1 VNETPPSTAGTPEQP
16 PRRRSRVSLR
26 TRVAANVVAVTAI
39 IQVILGVVV
48 YEYFRSTV
56 DEFFET
62 RLATRVRWAA
72 TELTAASSRGTV
84 PSNAMLETLS
94 DRTIRQVTFNT
105 LVLVIRDAS
114 GRIVAT
120 SDTIVDTSAL
130 PPPRPLGPA
139 EVRFAMVPMD
149 NLGNSDDEK
158 FPARTAT
165 ISVTLHGAGPGP
177 HYLTGAISN
186 SAASQMNELVGRAV
200 LLASVLGLLAT
211 GCAAWFI
218 TGLSLKPLEQL
229 NTVAR
234 EFSLDRINQPA
245 QSVPQFPELSK
256 LADELEAARGR
267 IRLALQANE
276 RFIAN
281 VSHELKTPV
290 AVLRAE
296 AQNLDATDLSPESR
310 AFVRSVIEET
320 RRLGMMVDSFLTL
333 AAVRSGRTL
342 TVTTPAYLNDVLL
355 ESLAHCAGMAKLHNV
370 TLLSDLY
377 DGDNDLVVTGDAHL
391 LRVLFDNLLRN
402 AVRFSP
408 KGSSVRTTIVADEEK
423 ATVSVIDSGP
433 GIPDELLPTIFERF
447 SKATSVAPGR
457 GHGLGLSIAQGIA
470 ELHGGLISTTNLPG
484 GGCRFV
490 VVLPHRRAA
499 SDREGTSASPAET
512 GQNV

>member
-1 VNETPPSTAGTPEQP
+1 MPLSASETTVRPTRGK
-16 PRRRSRVSLR
+16 RSRVSLR
-26 TRVAANVVAVTAI
+26 TRVAMNVVAVTAV
-39 IQVILGVVV
+39 IQVVLGVVV
-48 YEYFRSTV
+48 YQYFRSTV
-56 DEFFET
+56 DEFFES

-72 TELTAASSRGTV
+72 TELTSATSKGGTPSST
-84 PSNAMLETLS
+84 MLETLS

-105 LVLVIRDAS
+105 LVLFLRDES
-114 GRIVAT
+114 GRIIAT
-120 SDTIVDTSAL
+120 SDTIVDATLL
-130 PPPRPLGPA
+130 PPVQPLGPA
-139 EVRFAMVPMD
+139 AVRFAMVPME
-149 NLGNSDDEK
+149 NLGNSEDEK

-165 ISVTLHGAGPGP
+165 IAVTLHGVAGGP

-186 SAASQMNELVGRAV
+186 AAASQMNELVGRAV

-234 EFSLDRINQPA
+234 EFSLERINQP
-245 QSVPQFPELSK
+245 STEVPQIPELSK
-256 LADELEAARGR
+256 LADELEAARNR

-296 AQNLDATDLSPESR
+296 AQNLDATDLTPESR
-310 AFVRSVIEET
+310 VFVRSVIEET

-333 AAVRSGRTL
+333 AAVRSGREL
-342 TVTTPAYLNDVLL
+342 TITKPAYLNDVIV
-355 ESLAHCAGMAKLHNV
+355 ESLAHCAGMAKLHTV

-377 DGDNDLVVTGDAHL
+377 DGDDDLVVAGDAHL

-408 KGSSVRTTIVADEEK
+408 SGSSVRASVVADSEK
-423 ATVSVIDSGP
+423 ATVSVVDSGP
-433 GIPDELLPTIFERF
+433 GIPDDLLPTIFERF
-447 SKATSVAPGR
+447 SRASPVAPGR

-470 ELHGGLISTTNLPG
+470 ELHGGLITTTNLPQ

-490 VVLPHRRAA
+490 VVLPRQSPQGAA
-499 SDREGTSASPAET
+499 TPPADGGRQRPH
-512 GQNV
+512 GQQR

>member
-1 VNETPPSTAGTPEQP
+1 M
-16 PRRRSRVSLR
+16 SLR
-26 TRVAANVVAVTAI
+26 TRVATNVVAVTAV

-48 YEYFRSTV
+48 YQYFRSTV

-72 TELTAASSRGTV
+72 TELTAASSRGV
-84 PSNAMLETLS
+84 APSNTMLETLS

-114 GRIVAT
+114 GRVVAT
-120 SDTIVDTSAL
+120 SDANVNTSNL
-130 PPPRPLGPA
+130 PPPPPLGPA
-139 EVRFAMVPMD
+139 EMRFAMAPMD
-149 NLGNSDDEK
+149 NLGNSEDEK

-165 ISVTLHGAGPGP
+165 LAVTLHGSGAAP
-177 HYLTGAISN
+177 HFLTGAISN
-186 SAASQMNELVGRAV
+186 AAASQMNELVGRAV

-211 GCAAWFI
+211 GCAGWFI
-218 TGLSLKPLEQL
+218 TGLALKPLEQL
-229 NTVAR
+229 STVAR
-234 EFSLDRINQPA
+234 EFSLERINQPA
-245 QSVPQFPELSK
+245 QSLPQIPELSK
-256 LADELEAARGR
+256 LTDELEAARGR

-296 AQNLDATDLSPESR
+296 AQNLDATDLPPESR

-333 AAVRSGRTL
+333 AAVRSGREL
-342 TVTTPAYLNDVLL
+342 TVTKPAYLNDVLV
-355 ESLAHCAGMAKLHNV
+355 ESLAHSAGMAKLHNV

-377 DGDNDLVVTGDAHL
+377 DGDNDLVVAGDAHL

-408 KGSSVRTTIVADEEK
+408 SGSSVRATIVADANN
-423 ATVSVIDSGP
+423 ATVSVVDSGP
-433 GIPDELLPTIFERF
+433 GIPDDLLPTIFERF
-447 SKATSVAPGR
+447 SKASPVAPGR

-470 ELHGGLISTTNLPG
+470 ELHGGLISTTNLPA

-490 VVLPHRRAA
+490 VVLPRQHTPRAVA
-499 SDREGTSASPAET
+499 LPSDRTGSPPINRP
-512 GQNV
+512 G